1 MPGPSSRVDRCG
13 RLRAVIGFFAV
24 SLIASLLALR
34 TVAALTRVEP
44 ADGEEPALTATD
56 VTTVETHWSETGLRA
71 RPWVPSKRVA
81 TMGRGTRLLV
91 RGSVASR
98 DKSGCHGQPWYAVWP
113 YGYVCSEHVR
123 RSKQPPP
130 VGAALPLTAGR
141 RLPHDYVIVRSEAAN
156 VYSNAELVMS
166 MNPLRTLGK
175 GMNLAIA
182 RSLDIDG
189 VAYAETVDGLLIA
202 KQDIGWLGQGS
213 EWAGV
218 HLTGAAP
225 GIAFG
230 WTLRDKTP
238 VLAEPDK
245 KAAQIDT
252 LGFRVRV
259 NLLEE
264 SGEADPDR
272 FWQIGEGRWIA
283 AANLAEV
290 MITEPP
296 EGVLRDNRVH
306 AGFDQWIDV
315 DLGEQTLVAYRGT
328 VPVFATLVSS
338 GKGSPT
344 PRGNYPIWA
353 KVASMTMANQDYE
366 DKPYMVEHVPWVLLF
381 QGHNALHG
389 AYWHDRFGQRRS
401 HGCVNLSPRDARWLF
416 EWVSPTLP
424 LGWTGYIPADL
435 DRSVVV
441 HLRDSSR
448 PAAEAFLQERP
459 IGPPDPEEEKKKLEL
474 AEQRRAEA
482 QATADAAQTTP
493 ASITPPG

>member
-1 MPGPSSRVDRCG
+1 M
-13 RLRAVIGFFAV
+13 LAA
-24 SLIASLLALR
+24 LLALR
-34 TVAALTRVEP
+34 TIAAVTRVEP
-44 ADGEEPALTATD
+44 GEGDEPVLTAVD
-56 VTTVETHWSETGLRA
+56 LTTVETHWSETGLRV

-81 TMGRGTRLLV
+81 TLGKGTRLVV

-123 RSKQPPP
+123 KAKQPPAT
-130 VGAALPLTAGR
+130 GKALPLTAGR
-141 RLPHDYVIVRSEAAN
+141 RLPHDYVIVRSDSAN
-156 VYSNAELVMS
+156 VYSNVELAMS
-166 MNPLRTLGK
+166 QNPLRTVSK
-175 GMNLAIA
+175 GMNLAVA
-182 RSLDIDG
+182 RSLEIAG

-213 EWAGV
+213 DWSGHLLTPKPDAPAIEPGV
-218 HLTGAAP
+218 
-225 GIAFG
+225 AFG

-245 KAAQIDT
+245 KAAVVDT

-264 SGEADPDR
+264 SGEADPER
-272 FWQIGEGRWIA
+272 WWQIGEGRWIA
-283 AANLAEV
+283 ANNLAEL
-290 MITEPP
+290 MIIEPP
-296 EGVLRDNRVH
+296 EGVLRDNRVRQ
-306 AGFDQWIDV
+306 GFDQWIDV

-328 VPVFATLVSS
+328 TPVFATLVSS

-389 AYWHDRFGQRRS
+389 AYWHDRFGHRRS

-424 LGWTGYIPADL
+424 HGWTGYIPADL

-448 PAAEAFLQERP
+448 PAAEQFLQERP
-459 IGPPDPEEEKKKLEL
+459 IGPPDPEEEKKKLEV
-474 AEQRRAEA
+474 AEQRRAEEKA
-482 QATADAAQTTP
+482 AADAAAPPADAGTTP
-493 ASITPPG
+493 ANITPPVQ

>member
-1 MPGPSSRVDRCG
+1 
-13 RLRAVIGFFAV
+13 
-24 SLIASLLALR
+24 
-34 TVAALTRVEP
+34 
-44 ADGEEPALTATD
+44 
-56 VTTVETHWSETGLRA
+56 
-71 RPWVPSKRVA
+71 
-81 TMGRGTRLLV
+81 
-91 RGSVASR
+91 
-98 DKSGCHGQPWYAVWP
+98 
-113 YGYVCSEHVR
+113 
-123 RSKQPPP
+123 
-130 VGAALPLTAGR
+130 
-141 RLPHDYVIVRSEAAN
+141 
-156 VYSNAELVMS
+156 
-166 MNPLRTLGK
+166 
-175 GMNLAIA
+175 
-182 RSLDIDG
+182 
-189 VAYAETVDGLLIA
+189 
-202 KQDIGWLGQGS
+202 
-213 EWAGV
+213 
-218 HLTGAAP
+218 
-225 GIAFG
+225 
-230 WTLRDKTP
+230 

-245 KAAQIDT
+245 KAAQVET

-283 AANLAEV
+283 AGNLAEV

-389 AYWHDRFGQRRS
+389 AYWHDRFGHRRS

-424 LGWTGYIPADL
+424 LGWTGYIPGDL

-474 AEQRRAEA
+474 AEQRRADA
-482 QATADAAQTTP
+482 QAAADAAQTTP